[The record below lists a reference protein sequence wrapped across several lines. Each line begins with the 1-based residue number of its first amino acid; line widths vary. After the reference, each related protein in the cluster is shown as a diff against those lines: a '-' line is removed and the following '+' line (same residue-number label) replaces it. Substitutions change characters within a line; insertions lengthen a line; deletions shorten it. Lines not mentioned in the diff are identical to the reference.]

1 MKNSRLRQGLP
12 ISIND
17 RAIFPF
23 REGLFSRNFAKFH
36 ENKVLTKISQFMVLS
51 LFLMSWLISLTSI
64 FFAGV
69 KTAGIMTRTRTGT
82 VKPKQFDGEK
92 FITPVKRKA
101 STPAVTPVLPTEV
114 KRVKVV
120 PEVIL
125 EPPEPVGSPEKEEKG
140 NNPSDSES
148 DLAEAADKADKKL
161 TVSSN
166 KI

>member
-1 MKNSRLRQGLP
+1 
-12 ISIND
+12 
-17 RAIFPF
+17 
-23 REGLFSRNFAKFH
+23 
-36 ENKVLTKISQFMVLS
+36 
-51 LFLMSWLISLTSI
+51 
-64 FFAGV
+64 
-69 KTAGIMTRTRTGT
+69 MTRTRTGT

-101 STPAVTPVLPTEV
+101 STPAVTPVVQTEV

-125 EPPEPVGSPEKEEKG
+125 EPPEPVDCPEKEEKG

-148 DLAEAADKADKKL
+148 DLAEASDKADKKL

>member
-1 MKNSRLRQGLP
+1 
-12 ISIND
+12 
-17 RAIFPF
+17 
-23 REGLFSRNFAKFH
+23 
-36 ENKVLTKISQFMVLS
+36 
-51 LFLMSWLISLTSI
+51 
-64 FFAGV
+64 
-69 KTAGIMTRTRTGT
+69 MTRTRTGT

-101 STPAVTPVLPTEV
+101 STPVVPAEV

-125 EPPEPVGSPEKEEKG
+125 EPPEPVDSPEKEEKG